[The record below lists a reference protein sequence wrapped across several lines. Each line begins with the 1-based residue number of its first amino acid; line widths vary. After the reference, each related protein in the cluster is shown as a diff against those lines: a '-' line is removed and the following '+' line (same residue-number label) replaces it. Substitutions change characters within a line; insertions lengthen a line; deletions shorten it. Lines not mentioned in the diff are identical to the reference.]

1 MRLPRIAVYRRPAP
15 RKCGRRRG
23 GFTLLE
29 VMMALTIFGIVA
41 LTVYGTFART
51 LRSKQLAEEHAE
63 LTQEGRSA
71 VARIADELA
80 SAYYPDGANDIRIFR
95 SLRGGTDALPLDSIS
110 FSALSSR
117 PAGIYGHDSDQ
128 RVISYF
134 FPELRDGRR
143 DHGARNDRPNFERD
157 SRTTAG
163 SDVGRPLRDDGRG
176 AAGNIGDDEAEDFFA
191 AFGARH
197 APVLGVH
204 PERLLR
210 REALMSSRQAL
221 DAATPTAFLDD
232 VASLAFRFHNGV
244 EWLDTWDSED
254 RANYRPLPRAA
265 EIDLGLYDAAGGIHH
280 FVTAVDLALADPRS
294 GPRSSPSG
302 ASQKSPT
309 PPKKTP

>member
-1 MRLPRIAVYRRPAP
+1 VSAGRCER
-15 RKCGRRRG
+15 GRRLRA
-23 GFTLLE
+23 FTLLE
-29 VMMALTIFGIVA
+29 VMMAVTIFGIVA

-51 LRSKQLAEEHAE
+51 LRSKQIAEERAE

-71 VARIADELA
+71 VGRIADELA
-80 SAYYPDGANDIRIFR
+80 SAYYPDGATDIRIFR
-95 SLRGGTDALPLDSIS
+95 SLRGGTESLPLDSIS

-117 PAGIYGHDSDQ
+117 PAGVYGRDTDQ

-134 FPELRDGRR
+134 FPELRDRRR
-143 DHGARNDRPNFERD
+143 DRGARDDR
-157 SRTTAG
+157 AG
-163 SDVGRPLRDDGRG
+163 SARDGRVAPRDDGRG
-176 AAGNIGDDEAEDFFA
+176 AAGNVDDDEAEDFFA

-197 APVLGVH
+197 ASVLGVH

-210 REALMSSRQAL
+210 REALMSSREAL

-244 EWLDTWDSED
+244 EWLDAWDSED

-265 EIDLGLYDAAGGIHH
+265 EIDLGLYDDAGEIHH

-294 GPRSSPSG
+294 GPRSSPLG
-302 ASQKSPT
+302 ASPKSPQT
-309 PPKKTP
+309 PRPRATP

>member
-1 MRLPRIAVYRRPAP
+1 VRLPRIAVYRRPAP
-15 RKCGRRRG
+15 RKHGRRRG

-80 SAYYPDGANDIRIFR
+80 SAYYPNGANDIRIFR

-117 PAGIYGHDSDQ
+117 PAGVYGHDSDQ

-134 FPELRDGRR
+134 FPELRSGRGARSDRPSFGRDGR
-143 DHGARNDRPNFERD
+143 A
-157 SRTTAG
+157 TAAG
-163 SDVGRPLRDDGRG
+163 DVGRPLSDDGRG
-176 AAGNIGDDEAEDFFA
+176 AAGNVTDDAEDFFA
-191 AFGARH
+191 AFGPRH
-197 APVLGVH
+197 ATVLGVH

-210 REALMSSRQAL
+210 REALMSSREAL

-265 EIDLGLYDAAGGIHH
+265 EIDLGLYDAAGEIHH

-309 PPKKTP
+309 PPKRTP

>member
-1 MRLPRIAVYRRPAP
+1 MRLSPIAVYRRPAP
-15 RKCGRRRG
+15 RKRGRRRG

-117 PAGIYGHDSDQ
+117 PAGVYGHDSDQ

-134 FPELRDGRR
+134 FPELRSGR
-143 DHGARNDRPNFERD
+143 GARSDRPSFERD
-157 SRTTAG
+157 GRATAAG
-163 SDVGRPLRDDGRG
+163 DVGRPLRDDGRG
-176 AAGNIGDDEAEDFFA
+176 AAGNVTDDAEDFFA
-191 AFGARH
+191 AFGPRH

-204 PERLLR
+204 LERLLR
-210 REALMSSRQAL
+210 REALMSSREAL

-265 EIDLGLYDAAGGIHH
+265 EIDLGLYDAAGEIHH

-309 PPKKTP
+309 PPRKTP

>member
-1 MRLPRIAVYRRPAP
+1 VRLPPIAVYRRPAP
-15 RKCGRRRG
+15 RKRGRRRG

-117 PAGIYGHDSDQ
+117 PAGVYGHDSDQ

-134 FPELRDGRR
+134 FPELRSGR
-143 DHGARNDRPNFERD
+143 GARSDRPSFERD
-157 SRTTAG
+157 GRATAAG
-163 SDVGRPLRDDGRG
+163 DVGRPLRDDGRG
-176 AAGNIGDDEAEDFFA
+176 AAGNVTDDAEDFFA
-191 AFGARH
+191 AFGPRH

-204 PERLLR
+204 LERLLR
-210 REALMSSRQAL
+210 REALMSSREAL

-265 EIDLGLYDAAGGIHH
+265 EIDLGLYDAAGEIHH

-309 PPKKTP
+309 PPRKTP

>member
-1 MRLPRIAVYRRPAP
+1 VRLSPIAVYRRPAP
-15 RKCGRRRG
+15 RKRGRRRG

-117 PAGIYGHDSDQ
+117 PAGVYGHDSDQ

-134 FPELRDGRR
+134 FPELRSGR
-143 DHGARNDRPNFERD
+143 GARSDRPSFERD
-157 SRTTAG
+157 GRATAAG
-163 SDVGRPLRDDGRG
+163 DVGRPLRDDGRG
-176 AAGNIGDDEAEDFFA
+176 AAGNVTDDAEDFFA
-191 AFGARH
+191 AFGPRH

-204 PERLLR
+204 LERLLR
-210 REALMSSRQAL
+210 REALMSSREAL

-265 EIDLGLYDAAGGIHH
+265 EIDLGLYDAAGEIHH

-309 PPKKTP
+309 PPRKTL

>member
-1 MRLPRIAVYRRPAP
+1 MRLSPIAVYRRPAP
-15 RKCGRRRG
+15 RKRGRRRG

-117 PAGIYGHDSDQ
+117 PAGVYGHDSDQ

-134 FPELRDGRR
+134 FPELRSGR
-143 DHGARNDRPNFERD
+143 GARSDRPSFERD
-157 SRTTAG
+157 GRATAAG
-163 SDVGRPLRDDGRG
+163 DVGRPLRDDGRG
-176 AAGNIGDDEAEDFFA
+176 AAGNVTDDAEDFFA
-191 AFGARH
+191 AFGPRH

-204 PERLLR
+204 LERLLR
-210 REALMSSRQAL
+210 REALMSSREAL

-265 EIDLGLYDAAGGIHH
+265 EIDLGLYDAAGEIHH

-309 PPKKTP
+309 PPRKTL

>member
-1 MRLPRIAVYRRPAP
+1 VRVPPIAASRLAP
-15 RKCGRRRG
+15 RARRRRRR

-29 VMMALTIFGIVA
+29 VMMALTMFGIVA

-80 SAYYPDGANDIRIFR
+80 SAYYPDGASDIRIFR
-95 SLRGGTDALPLDSIS
+95 SLRGGTDVLPLDSIS

-117 PAGIYGHDSDQ
+117 PAGVYGHDSDQ

-134 FPELRDGRR
+134 FPELRSGRGARSDQPSFARDGR
-143 DHGARNDRPNFERD
+143 A
-157 SRTTAG
+157 TAAG
-163 SDVGRPLRDDGRG
+163 DVGRPLGDDGRG
-176 AAGNIGDDEAEDFFA
+176 AAGNVTDDEAEDFFA
-191 AFGARH
+191 AFGPRH

-265 EIDLGLYDAAGGIHH
+265 EIDLGLYDAAGEIHH

-294 GPRSSPSG
+294 GPRSSPAG
-302 ASQKSPT
+302 ASQQSPA
-309 PPKKTP
+309 PGPRKAP